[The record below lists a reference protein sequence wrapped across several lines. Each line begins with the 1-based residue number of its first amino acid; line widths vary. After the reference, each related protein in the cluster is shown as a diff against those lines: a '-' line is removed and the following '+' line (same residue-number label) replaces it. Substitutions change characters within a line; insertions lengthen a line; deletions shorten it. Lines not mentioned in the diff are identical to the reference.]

1 MLEGKF
7 GLEKESLRVNEEGF
21 LSHTP
26 HPFSDDSH
34 MERDFCENQ
43 TELITDACDS
53 VDAAWAQ
60 LVVLHEKAVKTLQ
73 MLDTGK
79 ELLWPF
85 SNPPCEG
92 GRRHSHC
99 IF

>member
-7 GLEKESLRVNEEGF
+7 GLEKESLRVTEEGF
-21 LSHTP
+21 LTHTP

-53 VDAAWAQ
+53 VDAAWEQ
-60 LVVLHEKAVKTLQ
+60 LGRLQKKAVKILQ
-73 MLDTGK
+73 ML
-79 ELLWPF
+79 ERAMRSCIAHIVVAFFMILL
-85 SNPPCEG
+85 
-92 GRRHSHC
+92 
-99 IF
+99 